1 MLFRSATLGAYH
13 APACKKNF
21 SFKLIPNYSITSE
34 DAEKHPWQVL
44 VNIKGVA
51 MEEGYCPLS
60 LEFVSICVVHKN
72 NVRKGLRERILRV
85 TDDSPIELTEKVV
98 DEFVDEVPMAV
109 KLERFRKTKKRAD
122 VS

>member
-1 MLFRSATLGAYH
+1 MVVLLIKMTEKKRSKEATLGAYH

-60 LEFVSICVVHKN
+60 
-72 NVRKGLRERILRV
+72 KGEAGLNPYI
-85 TDDSPIELTEKVV
+85 
-98 DEFVDEVPMAV
+98 
-109 KLERFRKTKKRAD
+109 
-122 VS
+122 